1 MRSLICAKILGV
13 YRKSILL
20 TTTSI
25 TLNWFCLMFV
35 WWYLTPLS
43 TIFQQY
49 RGDQF
54 YWWRKP
60 EDPEKTIDLTQV
72 TDKLYHIML
81 YTSPWSKFQLTT
93 SVMIGTDCIGS
104 CKSTYN
110 TITATTA
117 PPLRISRFGKK
128 DSLSWKAF
136 DIQFKWRLSYTSCL
150 SFYVHGKRFSERY
163 LSVRVSYTNHK
174 LSNQNVVF
182 IGYMSMIG
190 CFPRSS
196 TKLVFEK
203 FAAVVSTR
211 RE

>member
-13 YRKSILL
+13 YWKSILL

-43 TIFQQY
+43 TIFQQH

-72 TDKLYHIML
+72 TDKLYYIML
-81 YTSPWSKFQLTT
+81 YSSPWSKFELTT

-117 PPLRISRFGKK
+117 PPLHISRFGKK
-128 DSLSWKAF
+128 DYHEKHLIYSLNGYFLIW
-136 DIQFKWRLSYTSCL
+136 
-150 SFYVHGKRFSERY
+150 
-163 LSVRVSYTNHK
+163 
-174 LSNQNVVF
+174 VVF
-182 IGYMSMIG
+182 LFMFVERD
-190 CFPRSS
+190 FP
-196 TKLVFEK
+196 KVICQ
-203 FAAVVSTR
+203 
-211 RE
+211 